1 MNEIDQVVT
10 LSCVLGVYY
19 EMWQKQ
25 LKDENTETTA
35 NNSEANSTVGEP
47 SDAKVDTNVDVVIHK
62 PDENNGE
69 VVAGKTFAQAA
80 EEAIEKAPAVVHGGG
95 STPEEPES
103 PITVDDSPESPN
115 EAADDST
122 ENGTTEASVV
132 GEETNVVD
140 SATSPA
146 GQASKA
152 KKKKK
157 KKSKKN

>member
-1 MNEIDQVVT
+1 
-10 LSCVLGVYY
+10 
-19 EMWQKQ
+19 MWQKQ

-47 SDAKVDTNVDVVIHK
+47 SEAKFDTKVDVVMHK

-80 EEAIEKAPAVVHGGG
+80 EEMTEEAPAVVNEEGG
-95 STPEEPES
+95 TPEEPES
-103 PITVDDSPESPN
+103 PNTLDDSPESPN

-122 ENGTTEASVV
+122 ENGTTEASTV
-132 GEETNVVD
+132 GEESNVAD
-140 SATSPA
+140 SAASPA

>member
-1 MNEIDQVVT
+1 
-10 LSCVLGVYY
+10 
-19 EMWQKQ
+19 MWQKQ

-47 SDAKVDTNVDVVIHK
+47 SEAKVDTKLDTNVDVVIHK

-80 EEAIEKAPAVVHGGG
+80 EETTEEAPAVVNEES

-103 PITVDDSPESPN
+103 PNTLDDSPESPN

-122 ENGTTEASVV
+122 ENGTTEASTV
-132 GEETNVVD
+132 GEETNVAD
-140 SATSPA
+140 SAASPA